1 MAIEHRMILRILV
14 IAFALTGG
22 LGVSSAEHNTFRYS
36 FQGDLNSLDPYSL
49 NETFTLS
56 TLANVMEGLIK
67 RDKDLRIVPGLAER
81 WEVLEPTRWRVHLR
95 RGVKF
100 HDGSPFTADDV
111 VFSADRVRGE
121 GSLLKSRV
129 PESAKVVKVDDHTVD
144 FVLASPNPLLHQEW
158 ESWLIMSKSWSEAN
172 GAGKVQPATRSLGPA
187 ALKAN
192 GTGPFMLASHEP
204 GVKTVLSRNP
214 NWWGK
219 ADHNLTEVVIQP
231 IKSDATRLAALQSG
245 DMDMVDP
252 VPLQDVERLRTSE
265 RATVLTGP
273 ELRIIFL
280 NMDSFR
286 DELLYSSVKGKNPF
300 KDPRV
305 RKAFYQA
312 IDIEAIDAKI
322 MRGMAKPTPLMI
334 APILFARS
342 AEFKRHPFDVA
353 AARRLMQEAGYGN
366 GFELTMD
373 CPNDRYV
380 NDELICQ
387 AVSAMLA
394 RIGVKITLNVMPKT
408 RYFEKIGPTS
418 KYDSSF
424 NLLGWSANT
433 LDSWNV
439 LANLVVCR
447 DATGK
452 GGTFNFGGYC
462 NPRIDQLTAK
472 ILVESDQAQRD
483 AMIAEAFRLLHEDVG
498 MIPLHQQSL
507 AWGVAKGVSVVQR
520 ADGHLRFEWVKKP

>member
-1 MAIEHRMILRILV
+1 MILRILT
-14 IAFALTGG
+14 IAFALLGG
-22 LGVSSAEHNTFRYS
+22 LGVSSGQHNTFRYA
-36 FQGDLNSLDPYSL
+36 FQGDLNSLDPYTL

-67 RDKDLRIVPGLAER
+67 RDKDLQIVPGLAER

-95 RGVKF
+95 QGVRF

-111 VFSADRVRGE
+111 VFSADRVRSD
-121 GSLLKSRV
+121 GSQLKSRI

-144 FVLASPNPLLHQEW
+144 FVLASPNPLLHLEW
-158 ESWLIMSKSWSEAN
+158 ETWLIMSKSWTQSN
-172 GAGKVQPATRSLGPA
+172 GASKVQPATRSLNAA

-204 GVKTVLSRNP
+204 GVKTVLRRNP

-219 ADHNLTEVVIQP
+219 AEHNLTEVVIQTV
-231 IKSDATRLAALQSG
+231 KSDATRLAALQAG

-265 RATVLTGP
+265 RATALTMP
-273 ELRIIFL
+273 ELRTIFL

-300 KDPRV
+300 KDARV

-322 MRGMAKPTPLMI
+322 MRGMASPTALMI
-334 APILFARS
+334 APVLFARS
-342 AEFKRHPFDVA
+342 AEIQRHRFDVA
-353 AARRLMQEAGYGN
+353 AARRLMQEAGYAG

-380 NDELICQ
+380 NDEMICQ

-394 RIGVKITLNVMPKT
+394 RIGVRITLNVMPKA
-408 RYFEKIGPTS
+408 RYFEKVGPTS
-418 KYDSSF
+418 RYDSSF

-433 LDSWNV
+433 LDSWSV

-447 DATGK
+447 DANGK

-472 ILVESDQAQRD
+472 ILVETDRVQRD

-498 MIPLHQQSL
+498 MIPLHQQFL
-507 AWGVAKGVSVVQR
+507 AWGVARSVSVVQR
-520 ADGHLRFEWVKKP
+520 ADGHLRFEWVRRP

>member
-1 MAIEHRMILRILV
+1 M
-14 IAFALTGG
+14 
-22 LGVSSAEHNTFRYS
+22 
-36 FQGDLNSLDPYSL
+36 
-49 NETFTLS
+49 
-56 TLANVMEGLIK
+56 
-67 RDKDLRIVPGLAER
+67 
-81 WEVLEPTRWRVHLR
+81 
-95 RGVKF
+95 KF

-111 VFSADRVRGE
+111 VFSAERARGPAR
-121 GSLLKSRV
+121 SSRRAS
-129 PESAKVVKVDDHTVD
+129 PPNAKVVKVDDHTVD
-144 FVLASPNPLLHQEW
+144 FVLASPNPILHHEW
-158 ESWLIMSKSWSEAN
+158 ETWLIVLQEHGPRPMAPRKA
-172 GAGKVQPATRSLGPA
+172 QPATATRSVRL

-192 GTGPFMLASHEP
+192 GTGPFMIASHEP

-214 NWWGK
+214 DWWGK
-219 ADHNLTEVVIQP
+219 PHHNLDRGRLPDHQVRRHP
-231 IKSDATRLAALQSG
+231 RRRLAVGRYRHGRSG
-245 DMDMVDP
+245 AP
-252 VPLQDVERLRTSE
+252 AGRRARAPASAN
-265 RATVLTGP
+265 ATVLTGP

-300 KDPRV
+300 KDARV

-312 IDIEAIDAKI
+312 IDIEAINDQDHARHVGQADAPDD
-322 MRGMAKPTPLMI
+322 RADPVLR
-334 APILFARS
+334 AP

-353 AARRLMQEAGYGN
+353 AAKPLMPEAGYAN
-366 GFELTMD
+366 GFELAMD

-418 KYDSSF
+418 KYNSSF

-520 ADGHLRFEWVKKP
+520 ADGHLRFEWVQKALDRAALVLSPRATVHFLSAGPAR